1 MALHVAAIDFGTTY
15 SGYAFSVSP
24 PHTKLKDV
32 DILSNQVWNSG
43 TAEVASL
50 KTPTC
55 LLLTK
60 ERDLVAFGYEAEE
73 QYADI
78 IMDRNADDYYFF
90 HRFKM
95 NLHNNEN
102 ITMSMVL
109 EDVRGQPLPAI
120 DVFSLSIQALKGH
133 LESAIDLKNLEL
145 DKRHTKWVLTVP
157 AIWTNTAKQFMRKCA
172 EKVNHSLFI

>member
-1 MALHVAAIDFGTTY
+1 MALNVVAIDFGTTY

-24 PHTKLKDV
+24 PHTELKDV
-32 DILSNQVWNSG
+32 EILSNQVWNSG

-60 ERDLVAFGYEAEE
+60 ERDLVAFGYEEEE

-78 IMDRNADDYYFF
+78 VIDGNADDYYFF

-95 NLHNNEN
+95 NLHNYKN
-102 ITMSMVL
+102 ITMSMIL

-120 DVFSLSIQALKGH
+120 DVFSLSIKALKDH
-133 LESAIDLKNLEL
+133 LDSTIDVKNLEL
-145 DKRHTKWVLTVP
+145 DKRKTKWVLTVP
-157 AIWTNTAKQFMRKCA
+157 AIWTDTAKQIMRKSA
-172 EKVNHSLFI
+172 EKGH